1 MANLLSYGFNRLN
14 QTDMAAFA
22 APIVERMTANPIFIH
37 LKPEVDVLK
46 LNLDAYNAAAAA
58 AVNGGSEFY
67 LAKNDSH
74 AALKAQLSLVAQYV
88 DVMSIDKP
96 AIVLAAG
103 FELLKQTQPVPDF
116 TAPVGLVLD
125 YGGASGTLKLS
136 WKAVAGSI
144 NYCIEGMTKTDPVW
158 KNGLFSTRK
167 EVLLT
172 DLEPG
177 SFVTYRVR
185 AVGRGGKVT
194 GWSAEIS
201 GWVR

>member
-14 QTDMAAFA
+14 QTDMAAFT
-22 APIVERMTANPIFIH
+22 APIVERMTANPIFIN
-37 LKPEVDVLK
+37 LKPLVDVLK

-58 AVNGGSEFY
+58 AVNGGSEFN
-67 LAKNDSH
+67 LARNDSH
-74 AALKAQLSLVAQYV
+74 AIFKTQLNLVAQNV

-103 FELLKQTQPVPDF
+103 FELLKQTQPVTDF
-116 TAPVGLVLD
+116 SAPVGLVLD
-125 YGGASGTLKLS
+125 YGGVSGTLKLS

-144 NYCIEGMTKTDPVW
+144 NYCIESMSKTDPVW

-167 EVLLT
+167 DVLLT

-185 AVGRGGKVT
+185 AVGRSGKVT
-194 GWSAEIS
+194 GWSTEIS
-201 GWVR
+201 SWVR

>member
-1 MANLLSYGFNRLN
+1 MANFLSYGFNRLN
-14 QTDMAAFA
+14 QTDMAAFT
-22 APIVERMTANPIFIH
+22 APVVERMGANPIFIQ

-58 AVNGGSEFY
+58 AVNGGSEFN

-74 AALKAQLSLVAQYV
+74 VTMKAQLNLVAQHV

-103 FELLKQTQPVPDF
+103 FEVLKQTQPVQDF
-116 TAPVGLVLD
+116 SAPVGLVLD
-125 YGGASGTLKLS
+125 YGGASGALKLS
-136 WKAVAGSI
+136 WKAVPGAI
-144 NYCIEGMTKTDPVW
+144 NYCIESMSKTDPVW
-158 KNGLFSTRK
+158 KNGLFNTRK
-167 EVLLT
+167 DILLT

-194 GWSAEIS
+194 GWSAEINS
-201 GWVR
+201 WVR